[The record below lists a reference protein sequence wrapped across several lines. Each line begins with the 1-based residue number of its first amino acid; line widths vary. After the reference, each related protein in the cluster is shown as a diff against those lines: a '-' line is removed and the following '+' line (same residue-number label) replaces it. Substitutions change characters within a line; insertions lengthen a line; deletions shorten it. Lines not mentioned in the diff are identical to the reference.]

1 MPIRKDDFIEIK
13 KSLEIELTSKTINP
27 DRKLAI
33 EQELHSISMCLEGEQ

>member
-27 DRKLAI
+27 DRKLAV
-33 EQELHSISMCLEGEQ
+33 ELELQSINICLNGK